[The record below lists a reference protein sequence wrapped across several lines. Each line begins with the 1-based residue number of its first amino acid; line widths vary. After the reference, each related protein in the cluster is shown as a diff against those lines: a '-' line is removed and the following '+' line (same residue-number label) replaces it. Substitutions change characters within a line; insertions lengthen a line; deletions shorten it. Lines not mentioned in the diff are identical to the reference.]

1 MIDNKYLQ
9 EIGLNEDQITLLRDR
24 LDRESKYRKIL
35 GSEHVMH
42 IEEIMKL
49 TDIDSIDFDNEDL
62 LRLKIRTEYDDMIP
76 VYFKKGVS
84 KVTL

>member
-9 EIGLNEDQITLLRDR
+9 GIGLNEDQITLLRDR
-24 LDRESKYRKIL
+24 LDRESKYRKML

-49 TDIDSIDFDNEDL
+49 TDIDTIDFDNEDL
-62 LRLKIRTEYDDMIP
+62 LRLKIRTEFEDFIP
-76 VYFKKGVS
+76 
-84 KVTL
+84 KVFRK

>member
-1 MIDNKYLQ
+1 MIDNKYLR

-24 LDRESKYRKIL
+24 LDRESRYRKIL

-49 TDIDSIDFDNEDL
+49 TDIDSIDFDNDDL
-62 LRLKIRTEYDDMIP
+62 LRLKIRTEFEDFIP
-76 VYFKKGVS
+76 
-84 KVTL
+84 KVFRK

>member
-1 MIDNKYLQ
+1 MIDNKYLR

-24 LDRESKYRKIL
+24 LDRESRYRKIL

-49 TDIDSIDFDNEDL
+49 TDIDSIDFDNDDL
-62 LRLKIRTEYDDMIP
+62 LRLKIRTEFEDFIP
-76 VYFKKGVS
+76 
-84 KVTL
+84 KVFRKQCQK

>member
-9 EIGLNEDQITLLRDR
+9 GIGLNEDQITLLRDR
-24 LDRESKYRKIL
+24 LDRESRYRKIL

-49 TDIDSIDFDNEDL
+49 TDIDSIDFDNDDL
-62 LRLKIRTEYDDMIP
+62 LRLKIRTEFEDFIP
-76 VYFKKGVS
+76 
-84 KVTL
+84 KVFRKQCQK